1 MAHILIADDEPVQ
14 RLIIREALSTDSTFT
29 FTETSDGLE
38 TLERARRERPDV
50 IILDVMMPR
59 IDGSNIYRLLRADP
73 ALCHTVII
81 VVTAL
86 NPIVEE
92 DSLWI
97 AEADGFLAK
106 PIEEDTLCEM
116 VHQALGRAQAMINA

>member
-1 MAHILIADDEPVQ
+1 MAHILIADDEQIQ
-14 RLIIREALSTDSTFT
+14 RTIIREALSTDPTFA
-29 FTETSDGLE
+29 FTETRDGFE
-38 TLERARRERPDV
+38 TLESARRLAPDV
-50 IILDVMMPR
+50 IILDIMMPR

-86 NPIVEE
+86 SPLVEE
-92 DSLWI
+92 DRLWI
-97 AEADGFLAK
+97 AEADGFLMK

-116 VHQALGRAQAMINA
+116 VHQALGRAQAMTDA